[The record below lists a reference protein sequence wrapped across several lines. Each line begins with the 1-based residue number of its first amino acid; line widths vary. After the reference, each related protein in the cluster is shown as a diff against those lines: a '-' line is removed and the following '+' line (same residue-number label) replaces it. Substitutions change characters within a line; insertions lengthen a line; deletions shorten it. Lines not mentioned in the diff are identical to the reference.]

1 MGHMFKEDEGRDYIL
16 SVKLPKLL
24 DNQLTRRMQSNNE
37 DLNRL
42 GYLTL

>member
-1 MGHMFKEDEGRDYIL
+1 MGHMFKEDEGRDYTL
-16 SVKLPKLL
+16 SVKLSKLL